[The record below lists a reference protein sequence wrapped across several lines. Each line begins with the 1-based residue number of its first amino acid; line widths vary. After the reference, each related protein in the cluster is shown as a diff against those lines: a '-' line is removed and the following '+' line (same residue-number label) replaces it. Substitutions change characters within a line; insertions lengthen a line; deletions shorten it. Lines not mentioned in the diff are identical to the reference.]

1 MSYKERVVANHDL
14 RITKPGPFLRVSIRQ
29 LEFMGACLAR
39 ELAARRWRRDGRKAR
54 ASEVLKSQ
62 TSWKLRGGE
71 KAPRNEEE
79 DVASS
84 QNSWKIAAAD
94 DGDGDAWRN
103 AEASDTFA
111 RNVDPTRVHVART
124 GDGAPWVTSQH
135 CFQCALNTIHTCDD
149 FGSDIRTF
157 AGIERKWISAEV
169 SERVHYPRV
178 RYVVAYPP
186 RTPRLPYH
194 DHPGGEEYL
203 VLSGAFCDTNFEDVR
218 APAFVRYPIGTHH
231 AAMSAPVDERS
242 VILCWWGLMQATSA
256 TESGRHVPLD
266 EETMVP
272 KRGKPTVVDGDR
284 LAWPL
289 CGDGVETRVERWRA
303 GADLV
308 VAWARPRKEVV
319 VRRPRLFSF
328 VPRRLGKASRR
339 RCSAAPWSSSAT
351 TARRPRRSAATTGA
365 RSRTPPPRRASASR
379 PAPPRRSSSR
389 SSGRATT
396 GAGRASASR
405 AGPGARG
412 TRARARR
419 ARGSC
424 GPRPPRSGS
433 SRPRTRRARCP

>member
-1 MSYKERVVANHDL
+1 
-14 RITKPGPFLRVSIRQ
+14 
-29 LEFMGACLAR
+29 MGACLAR

-79 DVASS
+79 DVDAA

-169 SERVHYPRV
+169 SERAPLPSSLPPMPPRAQVSERVHYPRV

-203 VLSGAFCDTNFEDVR
+203 VLSGAFCDTNFDDVR

-272 KRGKPTVVDGDR
+272 KRGRPTVVDGDR

-319 VRRPRLFSF
+319 VLRGAVELVGDDGAPAEALGRDDWCALPDAAAASRFRVAPGAAATVLVKELWPRDDWRRPRF
-328 VPRRLGKASRR
+328 RLSGGT
-339 RCSAAPWSSSAT
+339 WSSWN
-351 TARRPRRSAATTGA
+351 
-365 RSRTPPPRRASASR
+365 
-379 PAPPRRSSSR
+379 
-389 SSGRATT
+389 
-396 GAGRASASR
+396 AGSR
-405 AGPGARG
+405 AAG
-412 TRARARR
+412 TGLVRAA
-419 ARGSC
+419 
-424 GPRPPRSGS
+424 S
-433 SRPRTRRARCP
+433 SAKRLLSPSHTTS